1 MIIKK
6 YRKFLES
13 IEVNPYWNLD
23 DEEIKDTFV
32 YLEDAGVDIHLNK
45 IIIPYNNEKNEVE
58 YLSQDYL
65 YYLTFDEITPDELYE
80 NWFVTGYAISL
91 YYDDIEDITE
101 EYFTMLERLE
111 SIDSNYK
118 IAIYTNRGV
127 TDDEEIGEF
136 ISSVKN
142 GFNYDNDNLTIFNI
156 LIFMTNKIPVSNN
169 DLKIMFSDEKID

>member
-58 YLSQDYL
+58 
-65 YYLTFDEITPDELYE
+65 
-80 NWFVTGYAISL
+80 
-91 YYDDIEDITE
+91 
-101 EYFTMLERLE
+101 
-111 SIDSNYK
+111 
-118 IAIYTNRGV
+118 
-127 TDDEEIGEF
+127 
-136 ISSVKN
+136 
-142 GFNYDNDNLTIFNI
+142 
-156 LIFMTNKIPVSNN
+156 
-169 DLKIMFSDEKID
+169 